1 MRSLNKTSKIS
12 ILTRSLLSTG
22 IFATLSALSLAMTS
36 HVAMADEVSVSKLR
50 INLENGQTADF
61 LTVKNESDSTK
72 EAFEVSL
79 KKWEQTSNVNTYDK
93 KGELNLPQDQLSDTQ
108 DVLASPKTLVVLPK
122 QEKII
127 RIIVNDANSAQSAY
141 SYRLIINQLPNN
153 EVGAE
158 KNTVKFLFKISEPVF
173 VYKDSIKTVDKMAL
187 DYSINKPTPGYMSLT
202 NNDSQHIQL
211 EYFLLGD
218 EKTPVNMYVLPKMT
232 QVITLPKNIDAALKS
247 ADSKTQLIL
256 VTDKGNMVI
265 KNK

>member
-1 MRSLNKTSKIS
+1 MKSLNKTSKIS
-12 ILTRSLLSTG
+12 MLTRSLITTG
-22 IFATLSALSLAMTS
+22 MLALTSLSLVTS
-36 HVAMADEVSVSKLR
+36 NVAKADEVSVSKLR
-50 INLENGQTADF
+50 INLESGQTADF
-61 LTVKNESDSTK
+61 LTVKNESDTTK

-79 KKWEQTSNVNTYDK
+79 KKWQQTSNTDTYDK
-93 KGELNLPQDQLSDTQ
+93 KGEQNLPQDQLSDTQ

-127 RIIVNDANSAQSAY
+127 RIIVNDANAAQSAY
-141 SYRLIINQLPNN
+141 SYRLVINQLPNN

-173 VYKDSIKTVDKMAL
+173 VYKDAIKTVDKMTV
-187 DYSINKPTPGYMSLT
+187 DYSINKPAPGYMTFT

-211 EYFLLGD
+211 EYFLIG
-218 EKTPVNMYVLPKMT
+218 EERTPVNMYVLPKMS
-232 QVITLPKNIDAALKS
+232 QVVALPKNVENALTS
-247 ADSKTQLIL
+247 SDSKTQLVL